1 MTRRLLPVLLLAIG
15 LLLYPVI
22 VLAGGA
28 PRFPTRADCAAPARA
43 GAPVDAVFGRF
54 DDHVAAQARERRLKQ
69 LGFTGS
75 EIESDGCG
83 YLQVV
88 VHGVPSLAVGRELVA
103 EARRVGV
110 RVMLERGAG

>member
-1 MTRRLLPVLLLAIG
+1 MRRRLLPAFLLAIG

-43 GAPVDAVFGRF
+43 GAPIDAVFGHF
-54 DDHVAAQARERRLKQ
+54 DDQAAAQASQRNVTR

-75 EIESDGCG
+75 EIEPDGCG
-83 YLQVV
+83 SLKVV
-88 VHGVPSLAVGRELVA
+88 VHGVPSLAVGRELIA

-110 RVMLERGAG
+110 DVRLERGAG